1 MLRRKLHRY
10 IGIVM
15 LAPLI
20 VWSITGMIF
29 FIKPGYET
37 AYEILKLKT
46 YPLEQ
51 EMVIPQNA
59 HWQELRLVKSTLGS
73 HLLVKTATGTLHLN
87 PSTLEELP
95 VPNTGQ
101 LNRLFSD
108 AISQNTLR
116 YGEIEKI
123 EGNTAYTSTGV
134 EVELD
139 WAKLTFSQRGAD
151 SKLIDQLYRL
161 HYLQWTPWPKLN
173 QVLGVLGLLCLILL
187 SVLGGRLY
195 FLNRASR

>member
-29 FIKPGYET
+29 FIKPGYEA

-116 YGEIEKI
+116 YGEIEKSRAI
-123 EGNTAYTSTGV
+123 PPIPVPELRWSSTG
-134 EVELD
+134 LNSHL
-139 WAKLTFSQRGAD
+139 AKEGLTV
-151 SKLIDQLYRL
+151 
-161 HYLQWTPWPKLN
+161 N
-173 QVLGVLGLLCLILL
+173 
-187 SVLGGRLY
+187 
-195 FLNRASR
+195 